1 MCVLEK
7 YLLLKENHFSTLR
20 IIYFKKKKKKTPPNA
35 KPPYLPKVSSMSVIK
50 TNLLG

>member
-20 IIYFKKKKKKTPPNA
+20 IIYFKKKKNHHPMQNHHTYQK
-35 KPPYLPKVSSMSVIK
+35 YQVCL
-50 TNLLG
+50 